1 MIELLDYLQKV
12 LGLINY
18 GAVIGLMIGI
28 VLLLYGTIKSIIFN
42 YYFYIDHGF
51 ILIEPSKNEDKVEE
65 TLKKLNRNKSIY
77 DTGYLKVLF
86 LHTFI
91 TLLLIGFG
99 AGWNIFIPIAL
110 VILIIFMPVYIIKV
124 AARKKRNKVIFQEKL
139 NGTHQK

>member
-1 MIELLDYLQKV
+1 MQKA

-18 GAVIGLMIGI
+18 GAIIGLMTGV

-51 ILIEPSKNEDKVEE
+51 ILIEPSKNGDKIEE

-86 LHTFI
+86 IHTFI
-91 TLLLIGFG
+91 TLMLMVFG
-99 AGWNIFIPIAL
+99 AGWNIFIPITL
-110 VILIIFMPVYIIKV
+110 VILIIFMPVYIIKM